1 MPQQKPPVSDSQP
14 GDLVGT
20 DSAGNV
26 RIDRVIPLSWALGS
40 IGGVLILAAQ
50 QYYGQQ
56 QLIEKVAD
64 MRSDY
69 KATAAEIRSITSALS
84 NALSRDTE
92 HSMLLQALD
101 RRVSQLE
108 TRKP

>member
-1 MPQQKPPVSDSQP
+1 VPQQKPTPSDSLP

-26 RIDRVIPLSWALGS
+26 RIDRVIPLSWALGI

-64 MRSDY
+64 MRTEY
-69 KATAAEIRSITSALS
+69 KATAVEIRAITNALS
-84 NALSRDTE
+84 NASTRDTE
-92 HSMLLQALD
+92 HSMLLQALE
-101 RRVSQLE
+101 RRVTQLE
-108 TRKP
+108 GRRP